1 MKRILSL
8 VLALALAVSL
18 TACGATREETLES
31 TAAPVTETAQPSV
44 EAAGEAVSYPL
55 TVVDQ
60 AGREVTIESEP
71 QTIVSGYYISTSLVL
86 ALGQG
91 DKLVGVEAKADTRDI
106 YRLSAP
112 EIMELPSVGT
122 AKEFDLEG
130 CAALD
135 PDLVILPLKLAEA
148 ADSLAELGIPAILVN
163 PESQDLLGEARN
175 LMAQCLNC
183 TDAAQALADFTAGQE
198 SNLSAALEGAETPTV
213 YLAGNSSLLSTA
225 GGAMYQSDLI
235 TMAGGQNVA
244 QDLEDSY
251 WVEVSYEQLLAWD
264 PQVILLA
271 SDAQYTVE
279 DVLADENLADCT
291 AVKNGAVYQM
301 PNKAEAWD
309 SPVPGGILGAVWL
322 AGQLHPDLV
331 PAQQVEETIEAFY
344 QTFYGFS
351 YAQA

>member
-18 TACGATREETLES
+18 TACGAAREETLDS

-163 PESQDLLGEARN
+163 PESQELLGEARD

-183 TDAAQALADFTAGQE
+183 TDAAQALDDFTAGQE

>member
-8 VLALALAVSL
+8 VQALALAVSL
-18 TACGATREETLES
+18 TACGAAREETLDS

-163 PESQDLLGEARN
+163 PESQELLNEARN

-183 TDAAQALADFTAGQE
+183 TDAAQALDDFTAGQE

-279 DVLADENLADCT
+279 DLLADENLADCT